1 MTRVAGRAAA
11 VAAAPGPEAEAGAP
25 AAERDARP
33 RKKIKWA
40 DTEEKGPLENVR
52 WFLKDDEAAAA
63 GRGDADP
70 AQGPQF
76 SPEGAGLADMGGYHA
91 AARREAQRERE
102 ALERSRL
109 ERLRSPETRERVEA
123 MGPTVAWGVAPLVEV
138 ETPGLGEAPA
148 MKPGQ
153 ESRQAEELEEF
164 SKKAPV
170 PRSGRFAQDPSES
183 LVVDFGNFH
192 PDGRPVSGGRPIPLT
207 KAPEP
212 SEGSAPV
219 TEPAPG
225 VVPAANTRSRWGPPV
240 DGGGAPN
247 GNVEG
252 LLSSMYGNQDLLSN
266 LQALSQNNLPAPSG
280 NGYGAP
286 PVQSYG
292 AFPGPPAGFNQGTN
306 QGMQQP
312 FSGPMP
318 GQPMAGPPMQSMQ
331 PPMQPPMQ
339 QSMPGPPMQQSMQ
352 GPPMQQ
358 PMPGPPMQ
366 QPMPGPP
373 MQPMQSAPMQSMQG
387 APMQSM
393 PGPPMQPMQSM
404 QGPPMQPM
412 QSMQGPPMQPMQ
424 GAPMQSMPGPPMQPM
439 QGPPMQQPMQGPPMQ
454 NFSQQP
460 PQGAY
465 GGGFYNS
472 GNQPGRY
479 NQGPYRGP
487 PTGPY

>member
-70 AQGPQF
+70 AQAPQF
-76 SPEGAGLADMGGYHA
+76 SLEEAGLADVGGYHA

-123 MGPTVAWGVAPLVEV
+123 MGPTVAWSVAPLVEI

-192 PDGRPVSGGRPIPLT
+192 PDGRPVLGGRPIPLT
-207 KAPEP
+207 KLPEP
-212 SEGSAPV
+212 SEGPAPAAPV

-225 VVPAANTRSRWGPPV
+225 VVSAANTRSRWGPPV

-286 PVQSYG
+286 PVQGYG

-331 PPMQPPMQ
+331 PPMQP
-339 QSMPGPPMQQSMQ
+339 
-352 GPPMQQ
+352 
-358 PMPGPPMQ
+358 
-366 QPMPGPP
+366 
-373 MQPMQSAPMQSMQG
+373 
-387 APMQSM
+387 
-393 PGPPMQPMQSM
+393 
-404 QGPPMQPM
+404 
-412 QSMQGPPMQPMQ
+412 
-424 GAPMQSMPGPPMQPM
+424 PMQSMPGPPMQPM